1 LTTKRSVMF
10 SGLIDLVI
18 GAQRF
23 DKAPIIGQG
32 Q

>member
-1 LTTKRSVMF
+1 LTTKRWVMF

-23 DKAPIIGQG
+23 DKAPLIGQG